1 MFFFSQPHYHVFIY
15 WTKMAKTWLT
25 FYTHSI
31 AALSKTFSLFPFSFL
46 TFPPTLISVSH
57 HIWFMRFSEVARN
70 CVIVL
75 ADLVERLG
83 WTAGFAPGFCV
94 LSRGRNTTESAKGE
108 LTQNNS
114 STQQGHIKL
123 SVSERG
129 GEREKWSWRSRGGKR
144 RRRLSEACNRVER

>member
-1 MFFFSQPHYHVFIY
+1 MSDANKQ
-15 WTKMAKTWLT
+15 KMQ
-25 FYTHSI
+25 FD
-31 AALSKTFSLFPFSFL
+31 SLD
-46 TFPPTLISVSH
+46 
-57 HIWFMRFSEVARN
+57 EVARN

-75 ADLVERLG
+75 GDLVERLG

-123 SVSERG
+123 SVSEGG
-129 GEREKWSWRSRGGKR
+129 GEREVKLKITGGK
-144 RRRLSEACNRVER
+144 EEEKT